1 MSSLLTFQLRQ
12 QQQQKA
18 GESQSG
24 LPSPPNSFCGDES
37 SQNSIITERRN
48 SLQTVFNDMSIKD
61 YSSSLPENYTIDH
74 SSIKRNMPIAIATA
88 TAAATGGLTI
98 RNRRQSEANIIGG
111 RRKSRGLSESF
122 NGQYRCND
130 CGKSY
135 KHPNCLQKHRW
146 EHSEEWEVTKKLS
159 LTKHQQ
165 VQMLEAAAILVGMDR
180 RIEEN
185 FVVKNGHF
193 DENEESSSIIQIKIE
208 QDLRLHDPI
217 DADNEEENES
227 IVIDDDDLD
236 RLSDMSDSSSIFMED
251 L

>member
-12 QQQQKA
+12 QQQQKV

-37 SQNSIITERRN
+37 SQNNHSIITERRN
-48 SLQTVFNDMSIKD
+48 SLQTVFNDMTIKD

-74 SSIKRNMPIAIATA
+74 SSIKRNIPIAIATA

-185 FVVKNGHF
+185 GHF
-193 DENEESSSIIQIKIE
+193 DENEENSSSIIQIKIE
-208 QDLRLHDPI
+208 QDHRLEDPI
-217 DADNEEENES
+217 DADADEEENES
-227 IVIDDDDLD
+227 IIIDDDDLD
-236 RLSDMSDSSSIFMED
+236 RLSDSSSIFMED